1 MLYRCAF
8 FLLAVLFSV
17 AASALEITYKDL
29 NAKDFSLSAYKGKW
43 VVVNYWATWCP
54 PCLEEIPELVFFHE
68 KHKDK
73 GVVVVGVNIETD
85 LDSAFLK
92 DFAADNMISYPI
104 LRNQKNAV
112 LGQMKF
118 YPTTLI
124 ISPQG
129 VITAKKVGPITRAYL
144 EKALRLKHSVLLE

>member
-1 MLYRCAF
+1 MLLRCAF
-8 FLLAVLFSV
+8 LLLIVLFSV
-17 AASALEITYKDL
+17 AASALELTYKDL

-43 VVVNYWATWCP
+43 LVVNYWATWCP

-73 GVVVVGVNIETD
+73 GVVVIGVNIETD

-92 DFAADNMISYPI
+92 DFAEENMITYPI

-118 YPTTLI
+118 YPTTFI

-129 VITAKKVGPITRAYL
+129 VMSAKKVGPITRAYL
-144 EKALRLKHSVLLE
+144 EKELRLRKSAMVE